1 MYVPV
6 KATIVGNKFNVPPQT
21 FKGKSM
27 TIIVKGDGTLN
38 ENILNFDYTIE
49 TDDKHFLEH
58 SCVASKGN

>member
-1 MYVPV
+1 MYRR
-6 KATIVGNKFNVPPQT
+6 KRSKE
-21 FKGKSM
+21 KSM